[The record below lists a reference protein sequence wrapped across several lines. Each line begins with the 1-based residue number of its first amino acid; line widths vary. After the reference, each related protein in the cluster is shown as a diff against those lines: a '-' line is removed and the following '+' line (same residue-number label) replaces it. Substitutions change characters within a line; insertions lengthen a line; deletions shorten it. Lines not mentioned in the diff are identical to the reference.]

1 VTARLVLATANRAKA
16 EELGRLLGDV
26 GYAIATLAAFPAV
39 SLPPEGAASY
49 ADNAREKA
57 RAAAAGTGLVAV
69 GDDSGL
75 EVAALDG
82 GPGVGSARFGG
93 PGLDD
98 AERVARLL
106 AALGGAR
113 DRRARFRCLLA
124 LRAPWGAEAIVEG
137 MVEGLL
143 AEAPRGTG
151 GFGYDPI
158 FVVPAT
164 GRTFGELST
173 TEKDA
178 LSHRGRAVTQARPI
192 LAAWRARAAAA
203 CPGARS
209 AATPRRPS

>member
-1 VTARLVLATANRAKA
+1 MTARLVLATASRAKA
-16 EELGRLLGDV
+16 EELGRLLGGL
-26 GYAIATLAAFPAV
+26 GYAIETLATFPSV
-39 SLPPEGAASY
+39 SLPPEGTASY
-49 ADNAREKA
+49 ADNARGKA

-82 GPGVGSARFGG
+82 GPGVESARFGG

-98 AERVARLL
+98 AARVARLL

-124 LRAPWGAEAIVEG
+124 LCAPWGAEAIAEG
-137 MVEGLL
+137 TVDGIL
-143 AEAPRGTG
+143 AEVPRGTG

-164 GRTFGELST
+164 GRTFAELSA

-178 LSHRGRAVTQARPI
+178 MSHRGRAAAQARPI
-192 LAAWRARAAAA
+192 LAAWRARAAGVEAGSPSVAA
-203 CPGARS
+203 RG
-209 AATPRRPS
+209 RRA